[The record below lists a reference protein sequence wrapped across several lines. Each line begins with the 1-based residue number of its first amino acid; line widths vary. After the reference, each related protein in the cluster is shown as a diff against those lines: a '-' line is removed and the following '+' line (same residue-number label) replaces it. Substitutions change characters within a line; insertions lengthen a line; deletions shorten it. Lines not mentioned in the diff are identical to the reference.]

1 MYAMQL
7 EHQRR
12 QQILEDRKMKR
23 AHRDVMTDHML
34 TQTMQAEDA
43 KKKWVDPYHE
53 MDKEAPH
60 VGNLK
65 L

>member
-7 EHQRR
+7 EVQRR
-12 QQILEDRKMKR
+12 QQIVADRAMKKNLR
-23 AHRDVMTDHML
+23 GVAETHYAAQTVMAD
-34 TQTMQAEDA
+34 TQ

-53 MDKEAPH
+53 KDAEAPH
-60 VGNLK
+60 VGQDK